1 MSNFQSAGE
10 ATSHRLQ
17 EREPLDF
24 HTRVRAFRQST
35 SMTQRQFAEA
45 SGISVRTL
53 RDIESGRVEQPQAR
67 TLRALA
73 VALGL
78 DADEIR
84 RSLTSGRKTAAQDR
98 TGLRIGILGSLTIE
112 RDGIMSDVRSLKL
125 RRLLSLLAL
134 CHPHS
139 ASFDEIGGTLW
150 PKESPR
156 SYRNLIHTYVSQA
169 RGLLRSSGAGT
180 DSADQAAPYLI
191 RTPTGYALSVGHD
204 QIDLTRFRGLAEKA
218 RQAQAQGE
226 AKAAYELAALAH
238 QCWRGPVLVDE
249 PQMALHPAA
258 TAAVRQRIENLLLYA
273 DLALRFEQP
282 ERVVSALRAA
292 AEDDPLHEGLQA
304 RLMLALASSGEQ
316 YEALRVFAD
325 VTQRLDAELGLQP
338 GPELR
343 RVHQRVLLQQL
354 SWSRSVLLP
363 PRTEDAP
370 GETGPSVPPLQS
382 GAKPSQLPAGTR
394 HFVGR
399 AAQIR
404 ELDQMFLA
412 PGERDGQVP
421 ATLLTGPP
429 GGGKTALALRWAH
442 RVLDR
447 FPDGQL
453 YIDLHG
459 HARRGPLDAQA
470 ALTSFLRALGV
481 PGECVPDHLDEA
493 ANLYRTRLS
502 GRRVLVVLDNAR
514 DEDQIRPLIPGDAG
528 CAVLVTSRNALPG
541 LVARDGIRRIAVDA
555 LDDEETLTLLGR
567 LLGPERIE
575 AESLAAMALGRY
587 CGGLP
592 LVIRVLATRL
602 AQHPCLGIAQ
612 YYVELQEAGL
622 FRQPSLLG
630 DLLSSAQ
637 APFELS
643 YAALPEPA
651 RWVFR
656 LLGRTKGTE
665 ITAYTVAEAAGM
677 TPAEARWSLYRLVD
691 ASLLQEHA
699 HSRFSMP
706 GPLLRYAKALL
717 DREEQ
722 RFQTV

>member
-1 MSNFQSAGE
+1 
-10 ATSHRLQ
+10 
-17 EREPLDF
+17 
-24 HTRVRAFRQST
+24 
-35 SMTQRQFAEA
+35 MTQRQFAEA

-73 VALGL
+73 VVLGL

-84 RSLTSGRKTAAQDR
+84 RSMTNSRKSAAQDR
-98 TGLRIGILGSLTIE
+98 SGLRIGILGDLTIE
-112 RDGIMSDVRSLKL
+112 RGGIVSDVRSLKL

-134 CHPHS
+134 CHPQS
-139 ASFDEIGGTLW
+139 ASFDVIGSTLW
-150 PKESPR
+150 PKEPPR
-156 SYRNLIHTYVSQA
+156 SYQNLIHTYVSQA
-169 RGLLRSSGAGT
+169 RGLLRSSGSGSAG
-180 DSADQAAPYLI
+180 QAASYLI

-204 QIDLTRFRGLAEKA
+204 QVDLTRFRDLAKKA
-218 RQAQAQGE
+218 RQSHAQGE
-226 AKAAYELAALAH
+226 AKVAYELAALAH
-238 QCWRGPVLVDE
+238 QCWRGPILADE
-249 PQMALHPAA
+249 PQLALHPEA

-282 ERVVSALRAA
+282 EQVVSALRAA
-292 AEDDPLHEGLQA
+292 AGDDPLHEGLQA
-304 RLMLALASSGEQ
+304 RLILALASCGEQ

-338 GPELR
+338 GPEIR
-343 RVHQRVLLQQL
+343 QVHQRVLLQQL
-354 SWSRSVLLP
+354 SWPRSVLLF
-363 PRTEDAP
+363 RQTEDALR
-370 GETGPSVPPLQS
+370 ESRPSASPLPPEV
-382 GAKPSQLPAGTR
+382 KPSQLPARTR

-399 AAQIR
+399 AAQLQ
-404 ELDQMFLA
+404 ELNQMLLA

-421 ATLLTGPP
+421 AALLTGPP

-442 RVLDR
+442 RVLDH

-470 ALTSFLRALGV
+470 ALISFLRALGV
-481 PGECVPDHLDEA
+481 PGEHIPDHLDEA

-528 CAVLVTSRNALPG
+528 CAVLVTSRNTLPC

-555 LDDEETLTLLGR
+555 LDDEEALMLLGR
-567 LLGPERIE
+567 LLGPERTE
-575 AESLAAMALGRY
+575 AESLAAMALSRY
-587 CGGLP
+587 CDGLP

-602 AQHPCLGIAQ
+602 AQPPCLSIAQ

-622 FRQPSLLG
+622 FRQPSLPG
-630 DLLSSAQ
+630 DLLSSVQVA
-637 APFELS
+637 FELS

-651 RWVFR
+651 RRVFR
-656 LLGRTKGTE
+656 LLGRTEGTH
-665 ITAYTVAEAAGM
+665 ITAYTVADAAGT
-677 TPAEARWSLYRLVD
+677 TPTEARWSLYQLVD
-691 ASLLQEHA
+691 ASLLREYA

-706 GPLLRYAKALL
+706 GPLLRYAKVLL

-722 RFQTV
+722 FQAV